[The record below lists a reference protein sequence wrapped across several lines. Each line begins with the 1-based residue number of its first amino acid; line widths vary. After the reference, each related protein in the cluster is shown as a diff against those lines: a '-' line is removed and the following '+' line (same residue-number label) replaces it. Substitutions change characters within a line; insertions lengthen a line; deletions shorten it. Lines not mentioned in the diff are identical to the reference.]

1 MQPDETISAAA
12 IINKATQTENIVAYL
27 NEISRKEEPH
37 VTEDLFYCGKGTTER
52 NNVLRRAGAFE
63 RTWHDAYG
71 RRKKLLPPHGLVV
84 SVGERI
90 EQRRQDNNNKR
101 YN

>member
-1 MQPDETISAAA
+1 MQPDEAISAAA
-12 IINKATQTENIVAYL
+12 IINKAPQTENIVAYL

-37 VTEDLFYCGKGTTER
+37 VTEDLFYCRKGTAER

-63 RTWHDAYG
+63 RTRHDTYG
-71 RRKKLLPPHGLVV
+71 RRKKLLPPPGLVV

-90 EQRRQDNNNKR
+90 EQRRKDNDHKR